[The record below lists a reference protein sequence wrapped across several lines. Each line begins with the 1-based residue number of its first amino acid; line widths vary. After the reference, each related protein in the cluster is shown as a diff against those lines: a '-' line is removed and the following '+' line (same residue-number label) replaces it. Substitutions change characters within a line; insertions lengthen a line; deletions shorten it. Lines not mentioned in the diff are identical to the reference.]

1 MTDMRGESFMRIKKH
16 HKNMKSIL
24 IKIYI
29 SSLVGCVFATVIMY
43 KMGYQVF
50 SIENIRRI
58 PEFFKYIMR

>member
-1 MTDMRGESFMRIKKH
+1 MRIKKH

-43 KMGYQVF
+43 RMGYQVF

>member
-29 SSLVGCVFATVIMY
+29 SSLVGCVIATVIMY
-43 KMGYQVF
+43 RMGYQVF

>member
-1 MTDMRGESFMRIKKH
+1 
-16 HKNMKSIL
+16 MKSIL

-43 KMGYQVF
+43 RMGYQVF

>member
-1 MTDMRGESFMRIKKH
+1 MTDMRGESFMRIRKH

-43 KMGYQVF
+43 RMGYQVF

>member
-43 KMGYQVF
+43 RIGYQVF

>member
-1 MTDMRGESFMRIKKH
+1 MQIKKH
-16 HKNMKSIL
+16 HKNRKSLL

-29 SSLVGCVFATVIMY
+29 SSLVGCIFATVIMY
-43 KMGYQVF
+43 RMSYPVF

>member
-43 KMGYQVF
+43 RMGYQVF